1 LIHWTLLASTSLAVP
16 AMVAAVPQEE
26 APKVRATLVAEHETV
41 APGQTAWVG
50 VQMEIEKGWHTYWNG
65 RNQTGTPPI
74 IKWKLPEGFKAG
86 DIQWPG
92 PTRYIAYDS
101 LDHIHEGRVLLMVP
115 IEVPASAKP
124 GSRVELSAQC
134 MFVVCKEVCL
144 MERASP
150 SLTLAIAQPNGTPKP
165 TPAAKDFE
173 KARAALPVPLAKAE
187 GVKARVEKG
196 VLVIEAPDAQR
207 VSFFPAEDSAETP
220 EILTQGEAKGPTL
233 RVTLVPTPQARRVKG
248 VAAVL
253 RKDSKQP
260 TFVTI
265 DLDVSR

>member
-1 LIHWTLLASTSLAVP
+1 MEAAPLMHWLLVP
-16 AMVAAVPQEE
+16 ALVAALPQEE
-26 APKVRATLVAEHETV
+26 APKVKATLVAEHEAV

-50 VQMEIEKGWHTYWNG
+50 VRMEIEKGWHTYWNG

-86 DIQWPG
+86 EVQWPG

-101 LDHIHEGRVLLMVP
+101 LDHVHEGRVLLMVP
-115 IEVPASAKP
+115 IEVPAAAKP
-124 GSRVELSAQC
+124 GSRVEVSAQC

-150 SLTLAIAQPNGTPKP
+150 SLTLTIAEPGGTPRP
-165 TPAAKDFE
+165 TAAAKDFE
-173 KARAALPVPLAKAE
+173 TARAALPVPIAKAD

-196 VLVIEAPDAQR
+196 VLVVEAKDAQR

-220 EILTQGEAKGPTL
+220 EILTQGEAKGPVL
-233 RVTLVPTPQARRVKG
+233 RVSLVPTPQARRVKG
-248 VAAVL
+248 VAEVV

-265 DLDVSR
+265 DLEVPR